1 MAKTLRKLHLHLV
14 SDATGET
21 THQLGR
27 AGIAQFQHVQVI
39 EHVWTL
45 VRTAEHLV
53 AIENAMQKHGGVALF
68 SLADRDIREKMEA
81 ICARHNVLS
90 VSVLDHVVH
99 TLSKVLGKPETGIVG
114 GQHRMDRA
122 YFDRMEALDFTM
134 QHDDGQ
140 GLNTVGSA
148 DILIVGVSRSSKTPT
163 SIYLS
168 HRGYKVAN
176 YPLVPGVAMPLD
188 DIPHE
193 NLLVVGLIKDARS
206 LAQIR
211 RNRLVAM
218 NEHENSDYAD
228 LENIAEEVANA
239 RRLFNQHKWPV
250 IDVTRR
256 SVEETAAAIIN
267 LHSRWL
273 EDKDG
278 KAHGNH

>member
-1 MAKTLRKLHLHLV
+1 MTKTTRKLHLHLV

-27 AGIAQFQHVQVI
+27 AGIAQFQHVEVI

-45 VRTAEHLV
+45 VRTKDHLV
-53 AIENAMQKHGGVALF
+53 AIEDAMQKYGGVALY
-68 SLADRDIREKMEA
+68 SLADREIRDSMEA
-81 ICARHNVLS
+81 ICSRHNILA
-90 VSVLDHVVH
+90 VSVLDHIVH
-99 TLSKVLGKPETGIVG
+99 TLSKVLGKPENGIVG

-122 YFDRMEALDFTM
+122 YFDRMEALDFTI

-140 GLNTVGSA
+140 GLTTVGNA

-176 YPLVPGVAMPLD
+176 YPLVPGVPMPLD
-188 DIPHE
+188 DIPHQD
-193 NLLVVGLIKDARS
+193 LLVVGLIKDARS

-211 RNRLVAM
+211 RNRLVSM

-239 RRLFNQHKWPV
+239 RRLFTQHKWPM

-267 LHSRWL
+267 LHTRWL
-273 EDKDG
+273 EDRGLTAADE
-278 KAHGNH
+278 